1 MMIVVIVHLKTKYN
15 NIISYTFPYTY
26 GGYLHLTVSVNGVNK
41 TSGIKY
47 STGTSASNVYL
58 YSFNTY
64 EGDTVDITFY
74 GIGYL
79 DGTSYDYLD
88 PTEPDT
94 YGGDWN
100 GNGGSMSYTSSK
112 NMNITCYMTANGDLG
127 GGSGGGVIPPSPTSR
142 T

>member
-1 MMIVVIVHLKTKYN
+1 MTAVTEYN

-26 GGYLHLTVSVNGVNK
+26 GGYLHLTVTVNNETI

-47 STGTSASNVYL
+47 STGSSASNVYL
-58 YSFNTY
+58 YSFKTK
-64 EGDTVDITFY
+64 EGDSVDITFY

-79 DGTSYDYLD
+79 DGSSYEYLD

-94 YGGDWN
+94 YGGDWD

-112 NMNITCYMTANGDLG
+112 NMNITCYMTANDNS
-127 GGSGGGVIPPSPTSR
+127 GSGGGTIIPPSPTGR